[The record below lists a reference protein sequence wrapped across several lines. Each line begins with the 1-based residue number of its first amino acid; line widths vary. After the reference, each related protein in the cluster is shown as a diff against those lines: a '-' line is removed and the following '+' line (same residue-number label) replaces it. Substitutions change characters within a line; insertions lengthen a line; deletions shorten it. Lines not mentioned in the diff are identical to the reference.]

1 MKLTALAVVLIALG
15 IVVGFALAGGSLGGS
30 ASAVP
35 KCPGPSSQCA
45 TPTPTPSP
53 QQREDQI
60 TIGTTGAFTAST
72 VWQGPAGFF
81 PIIALDPADYPAD
94 TAFSYEAILVI
105 GSDNTTGCTRLY
117 NLTTDLPVVGSDV
130 CLTSTTVPTS
140 APGFLIDRMRSGP
153 FALALGENEY
163 EVQGMCPQP
172 ACGVSWHATRIIA
185 EWTE

>member
-1 MKLTALAVVLIALG
+1 MKLTALAVVILALG
-15 IVVGFALAGGSLGGS
+15 IVVGLALAGGSSGRP
-30 ASAVP
+30 ASAIP
-35 KCPGPSSQCA
+35 QCPGPSSQC
-45 TPTPTPSP
+45 PTPTPAPP
-53 QQREDQI
+53 QQREDQMMVF
-60 TIGTTGAFTAST
+60 GTTRAFTAST

-172 ACGVSWHATRIIA
+172 ACGVSWNGTRIIV

>member
-1 MKLTALAVVLIALG
+1 MKLTALAVVLLTLG
-15 IVVGFALAGGSLGGS
+15 IVVGFALAGGVSGRP
-30 ASAVP
+30 ASAIP
-35 KCPGPSSQCA
+35 QCPGPSSQCA
-45 TPTPTPSP
+45 TPTPAPP
-53 QQREDQI
+53 QQREDQMMVL
-60 TIGTTGAFTAST
+60 GTTRAFTAST

-130 CLTSTTVPTS
+130 CLTSTTSDPN
-140 APGFLIDRMRSGP
+140 LIDRMRSGP
-153 FALALGENEY
+153 IALALGENEY
-163 EVQGMCPQP
+163 GVQGMCPQP
-172 ACGVSWHATRIIA
+172 ACAVSWHATRIIA